1 MYSCSAAAMALVLT
15 TKLPADLQKNSD
27 HVHQY
32 VLFFIWNIL
41 QINALIISS
50 CIPTL
55 VPLWDLVRGRA
66 ASRHKSGGRNT
77 TGHNSFDSRYAH
89 NNAGSSKRRRD
100 HQGLDSLTN
109 SSQVYINL
117 ESQINGIG
125 FDEGND
131 NINMASVSAQKNM
144 NHVEQGTEYSCR

>member
-1 MYSCSAAAMALVLT
+1 MAIVRT

-32 VLFFIWNIL
+32 VMFFVWNIL
-41 QINALIISS
+41 EINALIISS

-66 ASRHKSGGRNT
+66 ASKYKIGARNISGHKT
-77 TGHNSFDSRYAH
+77 FDARYAH
-89 NNAGSSKRRRD
+89 NAVSSKKGRD
-100 HQGLDSLTN
+100 HQGPDSLTN

-117 ESQINGIG
+117 ESQSNGIG
-125 FDEGND
+125 SDERSE
-131 NINMASVSAQKNM
+131 NIYTASVSAQENM
-144 NHVEQGTEYSCR
+144 NHVKQGIHVAREVNVTNAPG